1 MAEIASIELY
11 LTECYTCRV
20 KKYEPLYRWIVQNQ
34 IPMSA
39 FRVCRIPL
47 DRKWVQLAETFKQN
61 AGIGAPFVIV
71 RTDKGAIIYQY
82 DKFLEEGIRMFSQED
97 AKKIW
102 NNIMLKKVD
111 DTDVKVV
118 AVKKERKVKTKKTSM
133 KKDETIS
140 TEVEE

>member
-1 MAEIASIELY
+1 MPKVESVKLY
-11 LTECYTCRV
+11 LNECYTCRS
-20 KKYEPLYRWIVQNQ
+20 KKYEPLHQWFISLGLSLYQYKTYRV
-34 IPMSA
+34 
-39 FRVCRIPL
+39 PL
-47 DRKWVQLAETFKQN
+47 DRGWRAFADTIERN
-61 AGIGAPFVIV
+61 AGIKLPFVV
-71 RTDKGAIIYQY
+71 VQTDEGAIVYQY
-82 DKFLEEGIRMFSQED
+82 DKFLEEGIKMFSQED

-133 KKDETIS
+133 KKSETIS